1 MDITAATITTAR
13 KLADRNNGL
22 NRYWHSAARMASPT
36 GAVGDV
42 ERGFEFVPDS
52 IPAELLALAEQIAR
66 LSVVATIPRV
76 IGHDEA
82 FALWVDGRRSDAR
95 SSLPPYAGPRSS
107 ALSVA
112 IHLAASLT
120 PGSHRIELGSIV
132 RPHDTGRVATVEVAA

>member
-1 MDITAATITTAR
+1 MNITAATIATAR

-22 NRYWHSAARMASPT
+22 NRHWHSAARAASPT

-42 ERGFEFVPDS
+42 ERGFEYVPDS

-66 LSVVATIPRV
+66 LSAVANTPRHV
-76 IGHDEA
+76 GHDEA
-82 FALWVDGRRSDAR
+82 FVLWVDGRRSDAR
-95 SSLPPYAGPRSS
+95 STLPPYAGPRSS

-112 IHLAASLT
+112 ISLAAMLT
-120 PGSHRIELGSIV
+120 PGAHRVELGSIV